1 MNTTR
6 TLRTHHPI
14 DPLLRRGD
22 SRPTTSL
29 PPPSV
34 PAAPSSAEARL
45 AALAARNGRG
55 TSPTPPAA
63 RRGKPAR
70 RAKLTALTLSAASTV
85 SLAGMFA
92 HQDDSASAI
101 SLAVV
106 TQPATTA
113 DATATAA
120 TPTTA
125 ATTAATSAATT
136 ATTTAAT
143 TATTTAPVVAGVAD
157 GTYVGASD
165 SNRWGTVQVQVVY
178 SGGTLTDVQIIQ
190 YPDADNKS
198 VRINQRALPALISE
212 SLSAQSA
219 DVSTVSGATYTSVSY
234 RASLQ
239 SAIDAA
245 KSASGIG

>member
-14 DPLLRRGD
+14 DPLLRRSDTRGVA
-22 SRPTTSL
+22 PL
-29 PPPSV
+29 PPPMT
-34 PAAPSSAEARL
+34 PALSSGAESNAEARV
-45 AALAARNGRG
+45 AALAARNRRG
-55 TSPTPPAA
+55 SSPSAPA

-85 SLAGMFA
+85 SLAGLFA
-92 HQDDSASAI
+92 HQDDSAGAI
-101 SLAVV
+101 PLTTVADP
-106 TQPATTA
+106 TATTA
-113 DATATAA
+113 ASEEPSATTATTAAATATTAA
-120 TPTTA
+120 TPTSEA
-125 ATTAATSAATT
+125 T
-136 ATTTAAT
+136 ATA
-143 TATTTAPVVAGVAD
+143 VGGVAD

-178 SGGTLTDVQIIQ
+178 SGGVLTDVQIIQ
-190 YPDADNKS
+190 YPDGDDKS
-198 VRINQRALPALISE
+198 VRINQRALPTLISE

-234 RASLQ
+234 RVSLQ

-245 KSASGIG
+245 KSTSGIG